1 MEGGVGDWAVPCGE
15 STGVLT
21 GSRHGA
27 GMVAWPMSPSFPAA
41 GSALPIAAGA
51 SCRCL
56 SGHTEGQSPT
66 ETREHSP
73 DQGQGDTEM
82 SPVPAAATC
91 HPCTCFWWPVRAG
104 ARTILPAFPFSQ
116 DSAAASGAALPF
128 TGLDPLRS
136 RAERGRRVPIPLRK
150 HKTIKE
156 EQWSFLPVTPNTK
169 RHQNVAQLRAALPGL
184 LLCPLTR
191 GRNCRH
197 LLLFLVLARDAAG
210 GRVPRS
216 IAKGLP

>member
-1 MEGGVGDWAVPCGE
+1 M
-15 STGVLT
+15 LQ
-21 GSRHGA
+21 A
-27 GMVAWPMSPSFPAA
+27 G
-41 GSALPIAAGA
+41 
-51 SCRCL
+51 
-56 SGHTEGQSPT
+56 
-66 ETREHSP
+66 
-73 DQGQGDTEM
+73 
-82 SPVPAAATC
+82 
-91 HPCTCFWWPVRAG
+91 
-104 ARTILPAFPFSQ
+104 TILPAFPFAQ
-116 DSAAASGAALPF
+116 DSAAASGAALAF

-169 RHQNVAQLRAALPGL
+169 RHQNVAQLRAAPPGL

-197 LLLFLVLARDAAG
+197 LLLFLALARDAAG